1 MLTIIL
7 TYVSFTLRAYRR
19 SYIFR
24 QSETTLICE
33 FAAGGAKS
41 TAANTSKGAMVHF
54 THSAVHWRRRC
65 INDMSSED
73 EENTPPNI
81 QPSQQYDRVSK
92 RRVEGDSDSASATG
106 TATPPWL
113 PPERSRPKSKA
124 ATNPPPSQ
132 KSTSAPVS
140 PPMPSRPYSSPTT
153 SSPVLLETPPRSP
166 ARPRTNNALQLRHE
180 GRRARREAS
189 APYARRQSAPQRDAR
204 PVINPRGAMRVTADE
219 SPRAQLRGPRP
230 RDRFIPAQWPY
241 RVIHLREQFNPL
253 ATVFPSVPHFGWR
266 DCQSPCRFC
275 QVPSSSPPPRLHPPL
290 PMPKHSGTTN
300 YSMADA
306 DRLLALVEKMLPLG
320 RDESERFAMTFNAN
334 RPRGSPER
342 DFERLRLKF
351 KVLHSTRKPT
361 GVQEMPPLVKKAKET
376 KCAIDDKANV
386 VEMDDEADNDQPD
399 FCFEVD
405 PDDSFYEDGEG
416 EGLQVP
422 TTASVGRSGCCE
434 SPSSDESAEDESTAS
449 SRSSGRGAFQ
459 DLLTLPLT
467 TDDLDELART
477 PRPAPVRAAPNTRRA
492 GSGGMTP
499 PRKTAATAPSSDASQ
514 QPPTQGAAATT
525 NRDAAEAAKYP
536 KLHKTSNRLGGVDLA
551 GFRDTVGAKRAHE
564 EDKDTMEA
572 SYAKAKRIRAMKA
585 TTALKTKLD
594 GLENN
599 ATNMRGGIL
608 ETLLLLCEESER
620 KADAHRAEEDQRR
633 RDEKAANEARLLEA
647 KAEAEARRREE
658 KLEREERARR
668 EREDARARTQELL
681 ILIGALTKKPCA
693 EGAHGLRSEAII
705 YVLITTYLPLTAKP
719 LNRTCCS

>member
-1 MLTIIL
+1 
-7 TYVSFTLRAYRR
+7 
-19 SYIFR
+19 
-24 QSETTLICE
+24 
-33 FAAGGAKS
+33 
-41 TAANTSKGAMVHF
+41 
-54 THSAVHWRRRC
+54 
-65 INDMSSED
+65 
-73 EENTPPNI
+73 
-81 QPSQQYDRVSK
+81 
-92 RRVEGDSDSASATG
+92 
-106 TATPPWL
+106 
-113 PPERSRPKSKA
+113 
-124 ATNPPPSQ
+124 
-132 KSTSAPVS
+132 
-140 PPMPSRPYSSPTT
+140 
-153 SSPVLLETPPRSP
+153 
-166 ARPRTNNALQLRHE
+166 
-180 GRRARREAS
+180 
-189 APYARRQSAPQRDAR
+189 
-204 PVINPRGAMRVTADE
+204 
-219 SPRAQLRGPRP
+219 
-230 RDRFIPAQWPY
+230 
-241 RVIHLREQFNPL
+241 
-253 ATVFPSVPHFGWR
+253 
-266 DCQSPCRFC
+266 
-275 QVPSSSPPPRLHPPL
+275 
-290 PMPKHSGTTN
+290 MPKHSGTTN

-361 GVQEMPPLVKKAKET
+361 GVQEMPPLVKKAKEI

-477 PRPAPVRAAPNTRRA
+477 PRPAPVRAAPSTRRA

-658 KLEREERARR
+658 KLEREERARH
-668 EREDARARTQELL
+668 EREDARARTQELI
-681 ILIGALTKKPCA
+681 ILIGALTKKA
-693 EGAHGLRSEAII
+693 
-705 YVLITTYLPLTAKP
+705 
-719 LNRTCCS
+719 